1 MCRRYRNK
9 RITPVVSVLILTFI
23 FSLTSFSSFAD
34 SAFADSALAE
44 AVAKNSLPKGIIT
57 LDGRMAPPLILKDM
71 EENIFD
77 LSKFKGQWVF
87 VHFWATWC
95 GPCRREMPT
104 IQAMSE
110 KFEDT
115 RLKIVLVNTA
125 ESEDTIFNFLGIV
138 APDLNPL
145 LDTDGLATEAWQPR
159 GLPATF
165 FVSPNGKLRYL
176 ALGGRDWNKKEY
188 LKFLEQFK

>member
-1 MCRRYRNK
+1 MM
-9 RITPVVSVLILTFI
+9 VLAWLSSVQA
-23 FSLTSFSSFAD
+23 AD
-34 SAFADSALAE
+34 KI
-44 AVAKNSLPKGIIT
+44 VLPKGVIH
-57 LDGRMAPPLILKDM
+57 LDGRPAPTLLLNDM
-71 EENIFD
+71 EEESFD
-77 LSKFKGQWVF
+77 LEKSRGHWVF
-87 VHFWATWC
+87 LHFWATWC

-110 KFEDT
+110 IIDSKSLE
-115 RLKIVLVNTA
+115 IVLVNTA

-145 LDTDGLATEAWQPR
+145 LDTDGLATEVWQPR

-165 FVSPNGKLRYL
+165 FVSPQGTLKYL

-188 LKFLEQFK
+188 LTFLRQLK